1 MKMRSDC
8 ILQKL
13 TPTQLDLIFE
23 LLSAGSSFRQV
34 RLHCAKPPPEGL
46 GLELHHTTL
55 VRFFKSERR
64 RRHAEDLA
72 QSKFDDLAS
81 ENPEELLQNVRV
93 ELAHACYDLA
103 NDPQPT
109 AINAL
114 SRVTH
119 RLDRLKLDQQR
130 IAIEQQRLT
139 LERDFLAEKIRQ
151 FNFNAAK
158 EAAIYAHKIKPILQD
173 KTIDLENKVW
183 QVSNVIFGPK
193 PNPSL
198 PNSPEQK

>member
-8 ILQKL
+8 ILQEL

-23 LLSAGSSFRQV
+23 LLSAGYSFRQV

-46 GLELHHTTL
+46 GLEIHHTTL
-55 VRFFKSERR
+55 CRFFKAERR
-64 RRHAEDLA
+64 RRHAEDLV

-81 ENPEELLQNVRV
+81 NNPDELLQNVRV

-103 NDPQPT
+103 SEPQPT

-119 RLDRLKLDQQR
+119 RIDRLKLDQQR
-130 IAIEQQRLT
+130 IAIEQERLT
-139 LERDFLAEKIRQ
+139 LERDSLAEKVRQ
-151 FNFNAAK
+151 FNFNAAR
-158 EAAIYAHKIKPILQD
+158 EAAKHAAEIHKVIEAKGPDAED
-173 KTIDLENKVW
+173 KTW
-183 QVSNVIFGPK
+183 MVSHIVFGPS
-193 PNPSL
+193 PNL
-198 PNSPEQK
+198 PASGQQSS